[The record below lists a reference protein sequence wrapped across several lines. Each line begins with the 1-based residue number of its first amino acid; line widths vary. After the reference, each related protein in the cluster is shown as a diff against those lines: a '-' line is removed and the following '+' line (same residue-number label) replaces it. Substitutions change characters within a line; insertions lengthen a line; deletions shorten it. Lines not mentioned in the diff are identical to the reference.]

1 MSPWVKD
8 AVCRYG
14 FAIAS
19 TVAVTWVRIF
29 LSVSLEDRVPFAL
42 YYVSVL
48 LTAWVGGS
56 GPAVLALVM
65 GIFATA
71 LWVIPPE
78 GSLLG
83 GDPAHLVAL
92 FVYGLVGVVA
102 IVLFRRNDEEHAL
115 SQQHARNCDAMSK
128 QLSDSD
134 RRKDEFLALLAHE
147 LRNPLATLRTGIEY
161 MERPNLESH
170 KRREVRRSMRRQLEQ
185 LVLIVEDLLDVSRY
199 LRGGLTLKREVID
212 LRDVIDRAIE
222 MVRPQIDS
230 NEHDLK
236 FSRPAFPAAVNGD
249 PLRLIQVV
257 TNLLSNAAKYTP
269 RQGRIRI
276 FLDSEPTEMVLHVVD
291 NGIGVA
297 LESQNA
303 IFELFTQANAS
314 STRESQ
320 GLGIGLALVKQL
332 VEMHGGQAAVS
343 SEGPGRGSRFTVR
356 LPAADPALM
365 TEPTPEL
372 SGVFAALPSPPPTD
386 RGRPTRVLVVDDN
399 VDAARTLASLLKL
412 DGYAVRAAHDGCSG
426 IEQACAFKPDVILLD
441 IGMPGMDGYETAR
454 RIRAQRIDPRPTIV
468 AVTGWGSDRD
478 RAQSQAAGIDIHLV
492 KPIDM
497 AELNRAMATVDR
509 GAAECV

>member
-19 TVAVTWVRIF
+19 TIAVTWVRI
-29 LSVSLEDRVPFAL
+29 LLAAPLGDRVPFAL

-48 LTAWVGGS
+48 LTAWVGGP
-56 GPAVLALVM
+56 GPAVLALAL
-65 GIFATA
+65 GIAATA
-71 LWVIPPE
+71 LWVIPTE
-78 GSLLG
+78 GSLLA
-83 GDPAHLVAL
+83 GDPAHMVAL
-92 FVYGLVGVVA
+92 LVYGLVGAAA
-102 IVLFRRNDEEHAL
+102 IVLFRRNEAEHAI
-115 SQQHARNCDAMSK
+115 SQKHASQCAAMSER
-128 QLSDSD
+128 LSDSD

-161 MERPNLESH
+161 MERPNLDPH

-199 LRGGLTLKREVID
+199 LRGGLALKREVID
-212 LRDVIDRAIE
+212 LRDVVDRAIE
-222 MVRPQIDS
+222 MATPQIDS
-230 NEHDLK
+230 NEHNLR

-276 FLDSEPTEMVLHVVD
+276 FLDAEPTEMVLHVVD

-297 LESQNA
+297 AESQTA
-303 IFELFTQANAS
+303 IFDLFTQANAS

-332 VEMHGGQAAVS
+332 VEMHGGRVS
-343 SEGPGRGSRFTVR
+343 VQSEGPGRGSRFTVR
-356 LPAADPALM
+356 LPAADPSHLS
-365 TEPTPEL
+365 EPCPEL
-372 SGVFAALPSPPPTD
+372 SGVFTALPAPAPAD
-386 RGRPTRVLVVDDN
+386 LGRPTRVLVVDDN
-399 VDAARTLASLLKL
+399 IDASRTLASLLKL
-412 DGYAVRAAHDGCSG
+412 DGYSVRSAHDGCSG
-426 IEQACAFKPDVILLD
+426 IEQADTFRPDVILLD
-441 IGMPGMDGYETAR
+441 IGMPGMDGYETAK
-454 RIRAQRIDPRPTIV
+454 RIRSQRTEPRPTII
-468 AVTGWGSDRD
+468 AVTGWGSDQD
-478 RAQSQAAGIDIHLV
+478 RARSQAAGIDVHLV

-497 AELNRAMATVDR
+497 AELHRAMATVDR